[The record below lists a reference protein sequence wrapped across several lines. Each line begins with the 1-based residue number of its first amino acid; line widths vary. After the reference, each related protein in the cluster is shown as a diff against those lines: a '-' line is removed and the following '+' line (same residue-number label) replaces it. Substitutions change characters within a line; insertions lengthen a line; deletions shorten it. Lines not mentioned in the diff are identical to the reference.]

1 MKSGLVVN
9 ADIINNILCIYNL
22 HVTDEVLNNL
32 INIPQIS
39 FGCLS
44 KDLTKD
50 LQFKDK
56 LGVANRPVA
65 GVYIFTPKWSGVK
78 YVGSSTELAT
88 RLGGYL
94 RSTHKEYG
102 KFIPFLAEE
111 GLSKFTLGVMS
122 ICFSTILKPELVLE
136 QYFLLDPSFNLNTSR
151 VANIPHHKSREMYM
165 YNKDKTILIYHN
177 DITKNFLTKFGISRD
192 AIIGNIETG
201 KYYLGNYVFSPVPIL
216 TAGKYSYKEVQ

>member
-1 MKSGLVVN
+1 MDYMKSGLVVN

-65 GVYIFTPKWSGVK
+65 GVYIFTPKESGVK
-78 YVGSSTELAT
+78 SVRSSTELAT

-102 KFIPFLAEE
+102 KFRPFLAEE
-111 GLSKFTLGVMS
+111 GLSKFTLGVMP

-136 QYFLLDPSFNLNTSR
+136 QYFLLGPSFNLNTSR
-151 VANIPHHKSREMYM
+151 VANIPYHKSREMYM

-177 DITKNFLTKFGISRD
+177 DITKNFLTKNF
-192 AIIGNIETG
+192 
-201 KYYLGNYVFSPVPIL
+201 L
-216 TAGKYSYKEVQ
+216 T